1 MDERRYYGLDALR
14 GGMMMLGIVLHAA
27 MLYLVMPPPTMP
39 IPTDRNNAVVF
50 DFIFAFIHSFRMPT
64 FFVLAGFFTSLLVE
78 KRGIWGTYR
87 DRARRVLAPLA
98 AGIVTILPL
107 TGLLMFD
114 FMLSARFSTHD
125 IIPDRQALLL
135 LGQEFAAKG
144 VPTGEASLGHL
155 WFLYYLCFFYLL
167 IPLCRFLVKCTAQF
181 EDRFRR
187 WLASPFLLLA
197 FALYTSATLWP
208 FQGGQV
214 HEGFIHLKPHPPSLV
229 YYGSF
234 FVLGYLFHRYRD
246 FLRALPQR
254 VPLWTGIAAI
264 LFPIAL
270 YASHLDN
277 GARGASF
284 ELHLGAVLANGLC
297 TWTLIYLF
305 MGSALRFFDRE
316 SPWILYVSQS
326 SYWVFLVH
334 MPLVCLAGWWLV
346 QFDLPAVLKFLLV
359 GGFTAGAALASFHY
373 WVQGTWVG
381 VFLHGRRFDLDW
393 PWREAR
399 LARSRALE
407 RAGTG

>member
-1 MDERRYYGLDALR
+1 MDERRYFGLDALR
-14 GGMMMLGIVLHAA
+14 GGMMMLGIVLHGA
-27 MLYLVMPPPTMP
+27 MLYLAAPPPMMP
-39 IPTDRNNAVVF
+39 IPTDRNNALVF
-50 DFIFAFIHSFRMPT
+50 DLIFAFIHSFRMPT

-78 KRGIWGTYR
+78 RRGIWGTYR

-107 TGLLMFD
+107 TALLLFD
-114 FMLSARFSTHD
+114 FMLSARFGTHD
-125 IIPDRQALLL
+125 ILPDRQALRA
-135 LGQEFAAKG
+135 LGQEIAAKG
-144 VPTGEASLGHL
+144 VAADGPSLGHL

-167 IPLCRFLVKCTAQF
+167 IPLCRFLARCTAKYG
-181 EDRFRR
+181 EGVTR
-187 WLASPFLLLA
+187 WLVSPYLLLG

-208 FQGGQV
+208 FHGGQV
-214 HEGFIHLKPHPPSLV
+214 HEGFIALKPHLPSLI

-234 FVLGYLFHRYRD
+234 FVFGYLFHRHRE
-246 FLRALPQR
+246 FLQALPR
-254 VPLWTGIAAI
+254 NVPAWAGLALL
-264 LFPIAL
+264 LFPVAL

-284 ELHLGAVLANGLC
+284 QLHLCAVLANGLC

-359 GGFTAGAALASFHY
+359 CGFTAVAALLSFHY
-373 WVQGTWVG
+373 WVQRTWVSN
-381 VFLHGRRFDLDW
+381 FLHGRRFDLDW
-393 PWREAR
+393 PWQESR
-399 LARSRALE
+399 LARSRSIQ
-407 RAGTG
+407 RAGPG